1 MMKNLKNSSIEYS
14 GIMAVYALLLSGM
27 LILAAILSPVYAR
40 AEGMSGVHVL
50 GKAKEAQKFTPGE
63 DSGLDSEELFA
74 GYLDQEI
81 YSSAGIE
88 KEKEVENSSGESG
101 SRIEAKK
108 NTGSRLKG
116 NDKKIY
122 QVLMREIANT
132 AAGKRESTR
141 FEIGVEEFGLKG
153 KYFTARDLG
162 VRRLTYYDNNKLKV
176 DPEAANALYKKLDHN
191 LSKIIT
197 ALLVD
202 CPYEL
207 YWYDKTAVTN
217 SYYPDI
223 YLGTVEG
230 DPALRFDGAMT
241 FTFPVE
247 KDYALAG
254 ETYKVDTQTGQ
265 KVQTSAAN
273 AAKIVAN
280 YQTLSDFDKM
290 DAYRKEI
297 CSLVSY
303 HEEAMRDDWDYG
315 NPWQLIWVFDED
327 PNTNV
332 VCEGYAKAFQ
342 YLCDLSTFNRD
353 IQCITVN
360 GVFYVGADS
369 ENHMWNVVDMDDE
382 TNDEARYLV
391 DLTNCDEGTIGADQ
405 WLFLAAAETGSV
417 ENGFYFDC
425 DGRGISYCYD
435 QKKIMAYYS
444 KSELS
449 IHVGEAYNPQIAI
462 QRRRSVDK
470 AQVSGLGSFTR
481 TGKVICPP
489 VKVNMDGKILDPAH
503 DYTVSYSN
511 NINVGTAS
519 VLITGKGRYKG
530 SLTKSFR
537 ILPHNVKKLKLK
549 RMKKAFKAKWTRQ
562 RDQVTGYQ
570 IQYSLKSN
578 FKDAKTKTI
587 KKNKINYVKIRKL
600 KRKKKYY
607 VRIRTYKKI
616 GTARYYSFW
625 SKKLSIKTR

>member
-1 MMKNLKNSSIEYS
+1 MMKSLKNSSIEFAA
-14 GIMAVYALLLSGM
+14 IKAVYAIILSWLM
-27 LILAAILSPVYAR
+27 LLAAILSPVYAR
-40 AEGMSGVHVL
+40 AEGVSGVQIS
-50 GKAKEAQKFTPGE
+50 GKTKEAHKFIPGE
-63 DSGLDSEELFA
+63 DAGLDSEELFA

-81 YSSAGIE
+81 YSAAGIE
-88 KEKEVENSSGESG
+88 EEKEVQVPSDESG

-108 NTGSRLKG
+108 NTGIRLTG
-116 NDKKIY
+116 NDQKIY
-122 QVLMREIANT
+122 QVLMKEIAET
-132 AAGKRESTR
+132 AAGKRESTW
-141 FEIGVEEFGLKG
+141 FEVGVEEFGLKN

-162 VRRLTYYDNNKLKV
+162 VTRLTYYDNGSLTV
-176 DPEAANALYKKLDHN
+176 APEAANALYNKLDHN

-223 YLGTVEG
+223 YLGNKEG
-230 DPALRFDGAMT
+230 DPALRFDASMT
-241 FTFPVE
+241 FSFPVE
-247 KDYALAG
+247 KDYAMAG
-254 ETYKVDTQTGQ
+254 ETYKVDSQTGQ

-273 AAKIVAN
+273 AAKIVAD

-290 DAYRKEI
+290 DSYRKEI

-315 NPWQLIWVFDED
+315 NPWQLIWVFDGD
-327 PNTNV
+327 PSTNV

-360 GVFYVGADS
+360 GVFYVGEDS

-425 DGRGISYCYD
+425 DGRGITYCYD
-435 QKKIMAYYS
+435 QKKIMTYYS
-444 KSELS
+444 RSELL

-462 QRRRSVDK
+462 QRRKSVGK

-481 TGKVICPP
+481 TGKAICPR
-489 VKVNMDGKILDPAH
+489 VKVSMDGKTLDASH
-503 DYTVSYSN
+503 DYDITYRN
-511 NINVGTAS
+511 NTNVGTAA

-537 ILPHNVKKLKLK
+537 IIPRNVKKIKLK

-562 RDQVTGYQ
+562 LDQVTGYQ
-570 IQYSLKSN
+570 IQYSLKSS

-587 KKNKINYVKIRKL
+587 KKNKTNYVTIRNL

-616 GTARYYSFW
+616 GTARYYSSW